1 MAIFN
6 SVKTMIVAC
15 STTPSSAIALGVP
28 SGSGDLKGMY
38 FRAWTDTGQV
48 ILKFGDSTVA
58 SSKTATSSVL
68 PDGNIPA
75 TLNFSDPQML
85 ADTAGYVSAVA
96 LSGTPNLFIEIGTV
110 HE

>member
-6 SVKTMIVAC
+6 SVKTMIIAC
-15 STTPSSAIALGVP
+15 STSPSSAIALGVP
-28 SGSGDLKGMY
+28 SGSVDLKGMY

-48 ILKFGDSTVA
+48 ILKFGDNSVA
-58 SSKTATSSVL
+58 ASKTATSSVL

-85 ADTAGYVSAVA
+85 PDTAGYVSAVA
-96 LSGTPNLFIEIGTV
+96 QTGTPNLFIEFGTLQD
-110 HE
+110 

>member
-15 STTPSSAIALGVP
+15 TTTPSAAIALGVP

-48 ILKFGDSTVA
+48 ILKFGDNTVA
-58 SSKTATSSVL
+58 ASKTATSSVL

-85 ADTAGYVSAVA
+85 PDMAGYVSAVA
-96 LSGTPNLFIEIGTV
+96 QSGTPNLYIEIGTLQD
-110 HE
+110 